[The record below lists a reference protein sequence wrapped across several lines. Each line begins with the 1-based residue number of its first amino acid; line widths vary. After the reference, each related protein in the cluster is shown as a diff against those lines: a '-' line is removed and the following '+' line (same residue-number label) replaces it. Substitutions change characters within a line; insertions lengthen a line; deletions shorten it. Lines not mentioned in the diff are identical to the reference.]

1 MKCGLLLW
9 SHLSLLLVLILASAD
24 LTASRS
30 SCPSHCGN
38 ISIPY
43 PFGIGKGCYLN
54 EWFAIQ
60 CNNSTSG
67 ELVPYLPKIN
77 KEVVEIIL
85 PERNSFEDAKSYGSL
100 RIKTNITSMGCSN
113 SSDETKFGEPL
124 NFTGSP
130 FTISR
135 SNILQAIGCNYKATL
150 THLDPTVVG
159 CISTCEP
166 RKIGDHT
173 SCHVDPSS
181 EIEQVVGI
189 NMEEISS
196 NVKRKRGCRVAFLTE
211 PLAYREVKV
220 TDPKWFYN
228 RQYVILQ
235 LRWAIQIT
243 NLSFIN
249 SLGCTMGYSSSSISP
264 CICMNNTKDK
274 ISSVGC
280 ECHKGYTGNPYILGG
295 CKDIDECQLDKGNYD
310 NCRPQGG
317 TCVNTPGSYQCV
329 FNKYK
334 TMPVT
339 MGLCVGFGV
348 LMMVFGVAFF
358 LCKFIRKQRK
368 IICKK
373 KLFRRNG
380 GLLLKQQLT
389 SAEGSI
395 EKTKVFTSKE
405 LKKATENFSSTR
417 VLGKGGQ
424 GTVYKGM
431 LVDGRIVAVKKS
443 TVVDQDKVGEFINEV
458 VILSQI
464 NHRNIV
470 KLIGCCLETEVPLL
484 VYEFVSNGNL
494 FEHLH
499 GEIDESAMTTWEM
512 RLRIVID
519 IAGALSYLHSS
530 ASSPIFHR
538 DIKSTNI
545 MLDEKYRVKVSDF
558 GTSRLVTLDHTH
570 LTTVVSGTV
579 GYVDP
584 EYFQTSQFTDKSDV
598 YSFGV
603 VLVELITGEKPISF
617 VRFLKSRTLAAYFI
631 LAMEENRL
639 VDIIDPRIR
648 DEFKLEQV
656 MEAAQLA
663 RRCLKL
669 TGKDRPSMREV
680 SMELERIRSP
690 TRDSQS
696 HVVKNHAEEAEDI
709 GVESCN
715 KVAVSASWGFQYNV
729 DTTPMLD
736 VEPLFPSQTW

>member
-1 MKCGLLLW
+1 MNCAPLLMT
-9 SHLSLLLVLILASAD
+9 HLSLLLVLILASAN

-30 SCPSHCGN
+30 SCPSHCGS

-43 PFGIGKGCYLN
+43 PFGIGSDCYLN

-67 ELVPYLPKIN
+67 DLVPYLPKIN
-77 KEVVEIIL
+77 KEVVKISL
-85 PERNSFEDAKSYGSL
+85 PDPNNFDDAKSYGSL

-113 SSDETKFGEPL
+113 SSDETKFDEPL
-124 NFTGSP
+124 NITGSP

-135 SNILQAIGCNYKATL
+135 SNIFQAIGCNYKATL

-173 SCHVDPSS
+173 SCRGNKCCQVDPPS
-181 EIEQVVGI
+181 EIGQIVGI
-189 NMEEISS
+189 SMEEISS
-196 NVKRKRGCRVAFLTE
+196 NVTRKRGCRVAFLTDE
-211 PLAYREVKV
+211 NQDPLAYREGKV
-220 TDPKWFYN
+220 TDPNWFYD
-228 RQYVILQ
+228 RQYVRLQ
-235 LRWAIQIT
+235 LRWAIQMK

-249 SLGCTMGYSSSSISP
+249 SLGCTMGHSSSSVSP
-264 CICMNNTKDK
+264 CICVNNTNDQ

-280 ECHKGYTGNPYILGG
+280 ACHKGYIGNPYIMGG
-295 CKDIDECQLDKGNYD
+295 CKDIDECQLDKGNYE

-329 FNKYK
+329 FKKYK

-348 LMMVFGVAFF
+348 LMMVFAVAFL
-358 LCKFIRKQRK
+358 LCKFIKKQRK
-368 IICKK
+368 IICKN

-389 SAEGSI
+389 STEGSI

-484 VYEFVSNGNL
+484 VYEFVSNGNI

-499 GEIDESAMTTWEM
+499 GEFDESAMTSWEM

-530 ASSPIFHR
+530 ASTPIFHR
-538 DIKSTNI
+538 DVKSTNI

-558 GTSRLVTLDHTH
+558 GTSRWVTDDHTH

-603 VLVELITGEKPISF
+603 VLVELITGEKPISL
-617 VRFLKSRTLAAYFI
+617 VRFLRNRTLAAYFI

-639 VDIIDPRIR
+639 IDIIDPQIR
-648 DEFKLEQV
+648 AECKLEQV
-656 MEAAQLA
+656 MAAAQLA
-663 RRCLKL
+663 RRCLML

-680 SMELERIRSP
+680 AMELERIRSS
-690 TRDSQS
+690 TKDLQS
-696 HVVKNHAEEAEDI
+696 NVHIVINNAEEADI
-709 GVESCN
+709 GVESC
-715 KVAVSASWGFQYNV
+715 SV
-729 DTTPMLD
+729 DTTSTLD
-736 VEPLFPSQTW
+736 AEPLFPGQTW

>member
-1 MKCGLLLW
+1 MRCALLLMT
-9 SHLSLLLVLILASAD
+9 HLSLLLVLILASAN

-30 SCPSHCGN
+30 SCPSYCGN

-43 PFGIGKGCYLN
+43 PFGIGKGCYLD
-54 EWFAIQ
+54 EWFAIK

-67 ELVPYLPKIN
+67 DLVPYLPKIN
-77 KEVVEIIL
+77 REVVKISL
-85 PERNSFEDAKSYGSL
+85 PDANGFFKTTESYGSL
-100 RIKTNITSMGCSN
+100 GIKTNVTSMGCSN

-124 NFTGSP
+124 NFSGSP

-135 SNILQAIGCNYKATL
+135 SNIFQAIGCNYKATL
-150 THLDPTVVG
+150 THLDPAVVG

-173 SCHVDPSS
+173 SCRGNKCCQVDPPS
-181 EIEQVVGI
+181 EIGQVVGI
-189 NMEEISS
+189 SMEEISS
-196 NVKRKRGCRVAFLTE
+196 SITRERGCRVAFLTDE
-211 PLAYREVKV
+211 NQDPLGYREAKV
-220 TDPKWFYN
+220 TDPNWFYD
-228 RQYVILQ
+228 RQYVTLQ
-235 LRWAIQIT
+235 LRWAIQMK

-249 SLGCTMGYSSSSISP
+249 SLGCTTGHSSSSVIP
-264 CICMNNTKDK
+264 CICMNNTNDK
-274 ISSVGC
+274 ISSVSC
-280 ECHKGYTGNPYILGG
+280 ACHKGYTGNPYTLGG
-295 CKDIDECQLDKGNYD
+295 CK
-310 NCRPQGG
+310 
-317 TCVNTPGSYQCV
+317 
-329 FNKYK
+329 
-334 TMPVT
+334 
-339 MGLCVGFGV
+339 GLCVGFGV
-348 LMMVFGVAFF
+348 LMMVFAVAFL
-358 LCKFIRKQRK
+358 LCKFIKKQRK
-368 IICKK
+368 IIGKK

-389 SAEGSI
+389 TAEDSI

-484 VYEFVSNGNL
+484 VYEFVSNGNI

-499 GEIDESAMTTWEM
+499 GEFDESAMTTWEM

-530 ASSPIFHR
+530 ASTPIFHR
-538 DIKSTNI
+538 DVKSTNI

-558 GTSRLVTLDHTH
+558 GTSRWVADDHTH

-617 VRFLKSRTLAAYFI
+617 VRFLRNRTLAAYFI

-639 VDIIDPRIR
+639 IDIIDPQIR
-648 DEFKLEQV
+648 AECKLEQV

-690 TRDSQS
+690 SKDLQPNV
-696 HVVKNHAEEAEDI
+696 HIVKNNAEEAYI
-709 GVESCN
+709 GVESC
-715 KVAVSASWGFQYNV
+715 SV
-729 DTTPMLD
+729 DTTSTLD
-736 VEPLFPSQTW
+736 AEPLVPGQTW